1 MSFAITR
8 TNGTGGTPTFAIG
21 FSYRDETDLIV
32 KVNGVTQTLNTHF
45 RVTTGGTII
54 DFSQGSSPLGNPPNG
69 HSIFISRATSQTS
82 RLVDYA
88 AGSVFKEADLDTD
101 SEQAF
106 FMAQEAIDIANDA
119 ISLDANN
126 LWDANNTRI
135 TNVADPVDNQDAVN
149 KQFIS
154 TNIPN
159 ITAVAGLSTQINS
172 LAGITTELTRLGTTD
187 AVSDINTLGSA
198 ATVTDMDT
206 LANISTDITTLA
218 HIEDGTT
225 ATNAIQTVATNIS
238 SVQSAQANATA
249 AEAARDS
256 AKAISAAMGAALDS
270 FDDRYL
276 GTMADTATAPTS
288 KTPTITTTNGSADI
302 IVSDATGLSIGMLVT
317 SANIPAGTNVAG
329 ISGTT
334 VSLSNS
340 ATAAGSGTS
349 STFAGHGVFGTFN
362 SSTDGPATDNDN
374 GTLVTGALY
383 FNTTDNEM
391 RVYDG
396 GNWIAASAAG
406 SASMTIFEYTVSTSP
421 TDTFSGADDNGLTLS
436 YTQDNIIVV
445 KNGVTLHDDDYN
457 STTGTSIVLTS
468 NAAVG
473 SEIVIYAF
481 KSFSVADTVSKA
493 SGGNFLGNIQINGAD
508 VATTGKAIAMAI
520 VFGG

>member
-8 TNGTGGTPTFAIG
+8 TSGTGGIPTFTIG
-21 FSYRDETDLIV
+21 FSYRDEADLIV

-119 ISLDANN
+119 ITLDANN
-126 LWDANNTRI
+126 RWDANNTRI

-159 ITAVAGLSTQINS
+159 ITTVAGLSTEVTS
-172 LAGITTELTRLGTTD
+172 LAGLSTELTRLGTTD
-187 AVSDINTLGSA
+187 AVSDMNTLGTV
-198 ATVTDMDT
+198 ATVADMDT
-206 LANISTDITTLA
+206 LADISADITTLA

-238 SVQSAQANATA
+238 SVQSASANATA
-249 AEAARDS
+249 AEAARDA
-256 AKAISAAMGAALDS
+256 AKAISAAMGAALDN

-276 GTMADTATAPTS
+276 GTMADGATAPANQ
-288 KTPTITTTNGSADI
+288 TPNITTTNGSAEITVD
-302 IVSDATGLSIGMLVT
+302 DATGISIGMKVT
-317 SANIPAGTNVAG
+317 SANIPAGTNVIG

-334 VSLSNS
+334 INLDNS
-340 ATAAGSGTS
+340 ATAAGTGTT
-349 STFAGHGVFGTFN
+349 STFSAHGVYGTFDA
-362 SSTDGPATDNDN
+362 SIDGCSTDND
-374 GTLVTGALY
+374 GDALVTGALY
-383 FNTTDNEM
+383 YNTTDNEM

-396 GNWIAASAAG
+396 ANWIAASAAG
-406 SASMTIFEYTVSTSP
+406 SASMNIFEYTVSGSP
-421 TDTFSGADDNGLTLS
+421 TDTFSGADDNGATLS

-445 KNGVTLHDDDYN
+445 KDGVTLHDDDYN
-457 STTGTSIVLTS
+457 STSGTSIVLTS

-481 KSFSVADTVSKA
+481 KSFTVADTVSKA